1 MVSTL
6 RQHCALPASDV
17 TLPWRASHAHSFW
30 RRQPLCH
37 PARDEPLPKEHG
49 RRRGV
54 HVGHRACR
62 QPEGRLDL
70 WHALLEV
77 PPHED
82 ERGRARRVQQR
93 LEGKPPRD
101 AVEEPP
107 RVSKPG
113 AALPLLPARR
123 EALPRRLRRR
133 LLCDER
139 LELREPDVGEARAV
153 AGDGGGARRRG
164 LGVGL
169 RRQGR
174 RIRRVGDRD
183 PLEAIAELREGV
195 GGVLV
200 ALGRIGALI
209 QGAFE
214 RRRSGGG
221 AALAELPDVHR
232 SVRRPL
238 LAHPW
243 PHTRLPLAEK
253 RRSGVWPVAR
263 LALGAAG
270 DPRGGRVVAA
280 RRGALAERSGK

>member
-133 LLCDER
+133 LLEAER
-139 LELREPDVGEARAV
+139 HHSLGAVQVVWRRRTHQRLEARAV
-153 AGDGGGARRRG
+153 RAPPAWQPVGEGVEA
-164 LGVGL
+164 LGVL
-169 RRQGR
+169 RHVRLLLQTR
-174 RIRRVGDRD
+174 R
-183 PLEAIAELREGV
+183 PHC
-195 GGVLV
+195 
-200 ALGRIGALI
+200 
-209 QGAFE
+209 
-214 RRRSGGG
+214 
-221 AALAELPDVHR
+221 AALAAAPERRVEPKDERWVDGRTLAPRRHLGRLRHELV
-232 SVRRPL
+232 
-238 LAHPW
+238 
-243 PHTRLPLAEK
+243 
-253 RRSGVWPVAR
+253 
-263 LALGAAG
+263 
-270 DPRGGRVVAA
+270 
-280 RRGALAERSGK
+280 